1 MKDSDGD
8 LVQFNPLDN
17 SVTFIDVVD
26 TNFQSVFQT
35 PWIGKDLIFKN
46 AASETQVGDAD
57 NGITISNSS
66 EDTEIKDSEGKTII
80 KTTAEGETH
89 IGENSLVTVET
100 DGVQLLYATNASEE
114 QININIKKG
123 TDLLIDGVS
132 VAGSLSTNAT
142 NIATNTTDIATNKT
156 SIATNATDIA
166 TNKTSIA
173 TNKTSIATNVT
184 NIAAN
189 TAEIAT
195 YTDSIASNTTAVAA
209 LGSDLSTFK
218 ASANSQM
225 NYMKSD
231 YSSGIA
237 SAVAMSQFNLAQD
250 GFSIGVGRGSYNDEN
265 ETAFGLGYGGEFKN
279 GTLFKLQA
287 SKSGDASGVGL
298 TISF

>member
-1 MKDSDGD
+1 M
-8 LVQFNPLDN
+8 
-17 SVTFIDVVD
+17 
-26 TNFQSVFQT
+26 
-35 PWIGKDLIFKN
+35 
-46 AASETQVGDAD
+46 
-57 NGITISNSS
+57 
-66 EDTEIKDSEGKTII
+66 
-80 KTTAEGETH
+80 
-89 IGENSLVTVET
+89 
-100 DGVQLLYATNASEE
+100 
-114 QININIKKG
+114 
-123 TDLLIDGVS
+123 S

-156 SIATNATDIA
+156 SIATNTTSIATNTTDIA

>member
-1 MKDSDGD
+1 MQKLISIFILSLLA
-8 LVQFNPLDN
+8 LV
-17 SVTFIDVVD
+17 V
-26 TNFQSVFQT
+26 
-35 PWIGKDLIFKN
+35 
-46 AASETQVGDAD
+46 
-57 NGITISNSS
+57 SS
-66 EDTEIKDSEGKTII
+66 EDDHHDSQATDSCLVNNHYGSH
-80 KTTAEGETH
+80 GEEEH
-89 IGENSLVTVET
+89 EEEDDISCPLESIQEN
-100 DGVQLLYATNASEE
+100 GIQQLYAQNPSGEK
-114 QININIKKG
+114 INLNIKKG
-123 TDLLIDGVS
+123 TDLLIDGASVS
-132 VAGSLSTNAT
+132 GSLNTNAT
-142 NIATNTTDIATNKT
+142 NISANTEDISTNK
-156 SIATNATDIA
+156 SNIATNA
-166 TNKTSIA
+166 
-173 TNKTSIATNVT
+173 T

-195 YTDSIASNTTAVAA
+195 YTDSIAGNTTAIAA
-209 LGSDLSTFK
+209 IGSDLNAYK

-250 GFSIGVGRGSYNDEN
+250 GFSIGIGRGSYNDED